1 MEGREF
7 EGAIPQEITGV
18 SPIIEQQQEM
28 PPVPTEQQEVLQVS
42 VEPKTEEVRQSEPQP
57 RQHKSK
63 VERKF
68 DMFVE
73 EDEKRKKSP
82 VEEGAPKSEFEKGL
96 VEALKD
102 PEMAHEVALS
112 VKPLEDLIAEKKAD
126 IGNLFTEVKEIGKRA
141 DELGRLPDEKDRD
154 FRERRDKI
162 YREGSNKARELEDR
176 LGLMKDFL
184 WDAEANQRR
193 IIDAFERVR
202 LAKLAGGDEPLKAG
216 ENFLLN
222 YVGVVLS
229 TKRQEGKSAEI
240 DRRARYKDIMN
251 EGTFLEKMILRLKEE
266 EYKVEKMPDE
276 MLLTEF
282 VVDKIKQRRIIS
294 SAEEEAK
301 KILGSLGIEG
311 ADSLSYSQIMKDFRF

>member
-28 PPVPTEQQEVLQVS
+28 PPVPTEQQEVPQVS

-102 PEMAHEVALS
+102 PETAHEVALAI
-112 VKPLEDLIAEKKAD
+112 KPLEDLIVEKKAD
-126 IGNLFTEVKEIGKRA
+126 IRGLFTEVEEMRKRA
-141 DELGRLPDEKDRD
+141 GELEKLPNEDEAGFEK
-154 FRERRDKI
+154 RRDKI
-162 YREGSNKARELEDR
+162 YEEAKNRAFELEER

-184 WDAEANQRR
+184 WTARSNERA
-193 IIDAFERVR
+193 IIDSLEKIR
-202 LAKLAGGDEPLKAG
+202 LAKLAGGNEPQKAG
-216 ENFLLN
+216 EELFVT
-222 YVGVVLS
+222 YIGTILS
-229 TKRQEGKSAEI
+229 TRKQKEESAEI
-240 DRRARYKDIMN
+240 DRRANYRDVMN
-251 EGTFLEKMILRLKEE
+251 KGQTLDKILLWLRQE
-266 EYKVEKMPDE
+266 EYRYEKKPDE
-276 MLLTEF
+276 MLLPEWIK
-282 VVDKIKQRRIIS
+282 DKIERRRALS
-294 SAEEEAK
+294 KAEAEARK
-301 KILGSLGIEG
+301 VVSSLGIEG
-311 ADSLSYSQIMKDFRF
+311 ADSMSYDQIVKDRRF